1 MCHMRTATVR
11 EVRHKFCDVIA
22 SVEAGDSVAIS
33 KRGQV
38 IAVISPPP
46 VAKRSSKRA
55 PDFAA
60 RMKRRFG
67 AQKFSSNVIVED
79 RESRDY

>member
-1 MCHMRTATVR
+1 MYHMRTATVR
-11 EVRHKFCDVIA
+11 EVRHKFGDVIA

-33 KRGQV
+33 KRGQI

-46 VAKRSSKRA
+46 IAKKNAKKA

-67 AQKFSSNVIVED
+67 VRKFSSNVIVEE